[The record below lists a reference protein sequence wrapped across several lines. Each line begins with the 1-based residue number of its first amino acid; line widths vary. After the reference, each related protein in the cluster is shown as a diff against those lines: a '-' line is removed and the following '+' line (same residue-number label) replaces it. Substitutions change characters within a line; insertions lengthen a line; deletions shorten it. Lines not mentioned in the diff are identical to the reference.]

1 MKKVVKILLLCVFM
15 GILSFVFYIY
25 KLHSLSVEGNALF
38 EYRCLHV
45 NPPLIAYKSEFLK
58 YADFLNNYPD
68 TQYTPEDVTGFLDG
82 YIEGMRAYVP
92 EETKWLEMQKKFTER
107 WDFQLIEPWYIKEG
121 SLYQWKMY
129 EAYRDDAVSLLKLVD
144 NPETISDDDL
154 KPGNTSEERQRRD
167 SYSQKYFDFFE
178 KASEIPDWRKHFT
191 SVPVPESCTDENM
204 IIPDTSGS
212 IDWDRDPDSTP
223 SGVPIDPYGLKA

>member
-1 MKKVVKILLLCVFM
+1 MKKVIKILLLCVFV
-15 GILSFVFYIY
+15 GILSFAFYIY
-25 KLHSLSVEGNALF
+25 KLHSLAVEGNALF

-45 NPPLIAYKSEFLK
+45 NPPLIAYKNDFLK

-68 TQYTPEDVTGFLDG
+68 TPYTPEDVAGFLDG
-82 YIEGMRAYVP
+82 YIEGMRAYIP

-107 WDFQLIEPWYIKEG
+107 WDFQLIEPWYIKEA
-121 SLYQWKMY
+121 SFYQWKMY
-129 EAYRDDAVSLLKLVD
+129 EGYRDDAVSLLNLVD
-144 NPETISDDDL
+144 NPDAANKNL
-154 KPGNTSEERQRRD
+154 KPGDSSEERQRRD

-178 KASEIPDWRKHFT
+178 KASEIPDWRKYFG

-204 IIPDTSGS
+204 IIPDTSGT

-223 SGVPIDPYGLKA
+223 SGVPIDPYGFKA